1 MIPEHHDTRDL
12 AAPATRPFTETDL
25 DACVEIFVST
35 FAQPP
40 WEESWDRGV
49 VRERLEQI
57 VRTPGSFGMV
67 IGGEEKIAGFAL
79 GFSEPWHEGTHFYL
93 KEMCIAHDRQR
104 QGLGTGLLADLS
116 RELEARDTRRIYL
129 LTARGDL
136 SEAFYAKAGFYTSPK
151 MILMARRFEKEGGS

>member
-1 MIPEHHDTRDL
+1 MTQDT
-12 AAPATRPFTETDL
+12 PAEAINRPFEEADL

-40 WEESWDRGV
+40 WEETWDRGV

-57 VRTPGSFGMV
+57 VRTPGAFGV
-67 IGGEEKIAGFAL
+67 VVGNGDGLAGFAL
-79 GFSEPWHEGTHFYL
+79 GFSEPWHEGSHFYL

-104 QGLGTGLLADLS
+104 QGLGTRLLEFLS
-116 RELEARDTRRIYL
+116 GELEGRDTRRIYL
-129 LTARGDL
+129 LTARGDM

-151 MILMARRFEKEGGS
+151 MILMARRFE

>member
-1 MIPEHHDTRDL
+1 MTQDPVADL
-12 AAPATRPFTETDL
+12 ATRPFTGADL

-40 WEESWDRGV
+40 WDEVWDCSV

-57 VRTPGSFGMV
+57 VRTPGAFGVV

-93 KEMCIAHDRQR
+93 KEMCVAHDRQR
-104 QGLGTGLLADLS
+104 QGLGTRLLDFLS
-116 RELEARDTRRIYL
+116 TELEARDTRRIYL
-129 LTARGDL
+129 LTARGDM

-151 MILMARRFEKEGGS
+151 MILMARRFEIAEGT

>member
-1 MIPEHHDTRDL
+1 MKQDAIADL
-12 AAPATRPFTETDL
+12 STRPFTGTDL
-25 DACVEIFVST
+25 EACVEIFVST

-40 WEESWDRGV
+40 WSEVWDRGV

-57 VRTPGSFGMV
+57 VRTPGSFGVV
-67 IGGEEKIAGFAL
+67 IGGEEIAGFAL

-104 QGLGTGLLADLS
+104 EGLGTRLLEFLTAELAD
-116 RELEARDTRRIYL
+116 RDTRRIYL
-129 LTARGDL
+129 LTARGDM

-151 MILMARRFEKEGGS
+151 MILMARRFEDRGA